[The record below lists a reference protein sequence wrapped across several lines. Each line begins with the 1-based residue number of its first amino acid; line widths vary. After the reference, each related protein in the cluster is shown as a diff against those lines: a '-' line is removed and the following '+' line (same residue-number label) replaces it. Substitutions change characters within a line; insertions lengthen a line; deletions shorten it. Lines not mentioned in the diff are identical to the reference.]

1 MTAFIAIRPVDPA
14 APDDAPD
21 RLANLDEIEACHTVA
36 GDESY
41 LLKVRVASPI
51 ALEQLLQRIRSA
63 ANVST
68 RTTVVL
74 STPYE
79 NRPPKQAFGT

>member
-1 MTAFIAIRPVDPA
+1 M
-14 APDDAPD
+14 
-21 RLANLDEIEACHTVA
+21 A

-41 LLKVRVASPI
+41 ILKVRVASPI
-51 ALEQLLQRIRSA
+51 ALEELLNQIRTA

-79 NRPPKQAFGT
+79 HRTPEPAGEDGGGARGARLTVSGTVPGRPRGPAR